1 MGTRGTAGGA
11 LALALLVLVLVAVS
25 AGAQRSEPATTH
37 HLYTVPADRQGAAA
51 IARSDARVIARYG
64 AFTLVEAAS
73 GDAAR
78 LRRAGADLRDD
89 MRVVR
94 VGRKEI
100 DPARDRAELAKPRPG
115 SGPALAVVQFVGPIK
130 DSWLARLRGT
140 GVRVVSY
147 MAENGYLV
155 SGSAGELAELS
166 GLAASDPAV
175 RAVVGYA
182 AADKLGVGIKRGGR
196 QRVAVQTLSGGEGS
210 PARTRVDGLHTESEM
225 SAVGP
230 FRTQYVELDAT
241 ELTALAGDP
250 GVISIQPAPPPKLHD
265 EIQDQILA
273 GAVTGT
279 TTVVPTG
286 PGYLAFVDGLGL
298 GTATFP
304 FTVDVADEG
313 IDKGLT
319 ATDLADFHEGGT
331 IGADSSRITYADNF
345 TPDSDASD
353 CGGHGTHNA
362 SIVAGFNDGTGAT
375 VENTDGFNY
384 GLGVA
389 PRVRVGA
396 SKIFRCSGTFGL
408 SSSFTTLTTSAY
420 GKGARIANHSWGSSV
435 GGAYD
440 ARSQEFDRL
449 VRDAQPAVPGNQEM
463 VEVFA
468 AGNDGDVG
476 DGVNTVASPATA
488 KNVIAVGAAES
499 VRASGTDGCGVT
511 NSGADDAHDMAFF
524 SSRGPT
530 DDGRFKPDIVAPG
543 THITAAQS
551 HASGYDGN
559 GVCNPAFPAASTLY
573 NLSSGTSHSA
583 PAVAG
588 MAALFREWFRQKK
601 GGGTITPSPA
611 LTKAAL
617 ANSASDLT
625 DGVGAGG
632 SVPNNDQ
639 GWGNGNLTR
648 LLDTGPRYFC
658 DQETTFGATGE
669 SFVRTLAVQDP
680 SKPVRVTLAW
690 TDRFGPTSGSSW
702 VNNLDLQVAGTA
714 GTFRGNVFSGGVSV
728 TGGTADPRNNLEAVY
743 LPAGTSGSLTVSV
756 TAANIAGD
764 AVPGN
769 ADPTDQDF
777 ALVVSNASEDPTQPG
792 GLIATPGADSIA
804 LDWSDVPLAT
814 GYEVFRRA
822 EPGAYPASATA
833 TPASSDFLDGGLTAG
848 QRYCYMVRAL
858 NGETPGPLS
867 DEVCATVPARAAAQ
881 TPPTAPPALDLSSF
895 PRSVTVGTRG
905 VFFLSFGAT
914 AGHAGTIRLKT
925 VSPVGAGQRRLVV
938 ARKSFISPIDGRLH
952 ARIKL
957 GRRGLRLLRRVR
969 RLPVAVKVTLGPATA
984 TRRLTLRAPQPRR
997 RL

>member
-11 LALALLVLVLVAVS
+11 LALALLILVLVAVG
-25 AGAQRSEPATTH
+25 AGAQRSEPGTTH
-37 HLYTVPADRQGAAA
+37 HLYTVPADGQGREA
-51 IARSDARVIARYG
+51 IARSDARVIARYD
-64 AFTLVEAAS
+64 AFTLVETAG
-73 GDAAR
+73 GDAEP

-100 DPARDRAELAKPRPG
+100 DPAHDRAELARPRPG
-115 SGPALAVVQFVGPIK
+115 SGSRLAVVQFVGPIK
-130 DSWLARLRGT
+130 DAWLARLRGT

-155 SGSAGELAELS
+155 SGSPGELGELS
-166 GLAASDPAV
+166 GLAVSDPAV
-175 RAVVGYA
+175 RAVVGYT
-182 AADKLGVGIKRGGR
+182 AADKLGTGLEQSGH

-210 PARTRVDGLHTESEM
+210 AARTRVDELDTGSVT

-241 ELTALAGDP
+241 EARALAVDP
-250 GVISIQPAPPPKLHD
+250 GVISIQSAPDPKLQD

-279 TTVVPTG
+279 ANLVPTG

-298 GTATFP
+298 GTDTFP
-304 FTVDVADEG
+304 FTVDVSDEG
-313 IDKGLT
+313 IDKGLI
-319 ATDLADFHEGGT
+319 ATDLADFHKDGLS
-331 IGADSSRITYADNF
+331 ANPSRITYADNF
-345 TPDSDASD
+345 TADADAAD

-362 SIVAGFNDGTGAT
+362 SIVGGFNNGTGAT
-375 VENTDGFNY
+375 VENAQGFNY

-389 PRVRVGA
+389 PRVAVGA
-396 SKIFRCSGTFGL
+396 SKIFRCSGAFGL
-408 SSSFTTLTTSAY
+408 TTTFTALTTNAY
-420 GKGARIANHSWGSSV
+420 GKGARIANHSWGV
-435 GGAYD
+435 AAAAGAYD
-440 ARSQEFDRL
+440 ARAQEFDRL
-449 VRDAQPAVPGNQEM
+449 VRDAQPGTPGNQEM

-476 DGVNTVASPATA
+476 DGVNTTGSPATA
-488 KNVIAVGAAES
+488 KNVITVGAAES
-499 VRASGTDGCGVT
+499 VRASGVDGCGVT
-511 NSGADDAHDMAFF
+511 DEEADDAHDMAVF

-530 DDGRFKPDIVAPG
+530 DDGRIKPDIVGPG

-601 GGGTITPSPA
+601 GGGTVTPSPA

-617 ANSASDLT
+617 ANSATDLT

-632 SVPNNDQ
+632 TVPNSDQ
-639 GWGNGNLTR
+639 GWGLGNLSQM
-648 LLDTGPRYFC
+648 LDTGPRFFW
-658 DQETTFGATGE
+658 DQQTTFGATGE
-669 SFVRTLAVQDP
+669 SFERTLAVQDL

-702 VNNLDLQVAGTA
+702 VNNLDLQVAGAA
-714 GTFRGNVFSGGVSV
+714 GTFKGNVFSGGFSV
-728 TGGTADPRNNLEAVY
+728 AGGTADPRNNVEAVY
-743 LPAGTSGSLTVSV
+743 LPAGTSGTLTVSV

-769 ADPTDQDF
+769 ADATDQDF
-777 ALVVSNASEDPTQPG
+777 ALVVSNASEDPAQPG
-792 GLIATPGADSIA
+792 GLIATAGADSIA
-804 LDWSDVPLAT
+804 LDWSDVPIST
-814 GYEVFRRA
+814 GYEVFRRT
-822 EPGAYPASATA
+822 EPGAYPATPTA
-833 TPASSDFLDGGLTAG
+833 TPESSDFLDGGLAAG
-848 QRYCYMVRAL
+848 QRYCYVVRGM
-858 NGETPGPLS
+858 NGGTAGPLS
-867 DEVCATVPARAAAQ
+867 GEACATVPAPAAGE
-881 TPPTAPPALDLSSF
+881 TPPTLPPVLDLSSF
-895 PRSVTVGTRG
+895 PRSVRVGPRG
-905 VFFLSFGAT
+905 VFFLPFGAT
-914 AGHAGTIRLKT
+914 AGQTGTIRLKT
-925 VSPVGAGQRRLVV
+925 VSAVGTRRRKLVV
-938 ARKSFISPIDGRLH
+938 ARKSFTTPPAGDRVR

-969 RLPVAVKVTLGPATA
+969 RLPVAAKVTLGPTTA
-984 TRRLTLRAPQPRR
+984 TRRLTLRAPQP
-997 RL
+997 